1 MENFWQDVRYGFRML
16 VKAPGFSLIAIAALA
31 LGIGANTAIF
41 SVVNA
46 VMLRPLPFPQP
57 SQLMDIY
64 HVYPNIGLNHVTVS
78 PVTLDYYRKNQKS
91 FASLGAFSGYRAP
104 ANLTGSGEPQ
114 RVRSVGVMADFFK
127 TLGVNAALGR
137 YITAD
142 DDQPGR
148 NRVVVLGNGA
158 WKRMFAA
165 DPSIVGK
172 TITLDGTNYDVI
184 GVMPDSFDYPSKTD
198 LWVPF
203 GLTSEQWQD
212 GVEYLSVVGRLKPGV
227 TLQQGKQEMT
237 QLTRAFR
244 DANAAAFNGDTSG
257 WRVDAQP
264 LSELVKGDLRPALL
278 VLLAAVGCVLLIACV
293 NIANLLLARA
303 IVRQREIATRIAIGA
318 TRFRLIAQL
327 LTESTVL
334 ALAGG
339 IVGLALGYVGVNVL
353 LSLLPIELPTFIH
366 VGVDPAVM
374 AFTLALS
381 LLTGLLFGLAPAWR
395 IASPAAASTD
405 LVETLKEGRSS
416 VGSSHHRLRDLLVIG
431 EMALAVLLLIGAGL
445 MIRSFVRYQAASIG
459 FNPDHV
465 LTFMLDLPKQKY
477 KEDSQ
482 RRAFFQQA
490 EERLRSLPGVEQVGG
505 SSTLPLLGTG
515 WMSSY
520 TIEGKQIRPQPHS
533 HFATTTPGYL
543 KALQIRL
550 IRGRWFQDSDG
561 AGAPRVAVID
571 DKAAKAFFQDEDP
584 VGHHILTG
592 RDPATR
598 QPLSYEI
605 VGVVGSVKHN
615 ANVADDPKG
624 QVYLSAAQLAPP
636 DMMFAIRTSGDPAA
650 IAPSV
655 RTKIREV
662 DSEQPIFE
670 VKTMEKIREE
680 NIAAPRFNTV
690 LLGIFGGLSLV
701 LATVGIYGVLS
712 YTVTQRTHE
721 IGLRMALGASQGRV
735 MKMVLSHAMKLA
747 GVGIVLGA
755 IAALVATRA
764 LTTLLFHISRTDPV
778 TYVGIAVILSSVA
791 MLASYLPAR
800 RAMKVDPM
808 VALRNE

>member
-1 MENFWQDVRYGFRML
+1 MGSFWQDIRFGFRML
-16 VKAPGFSLIAIAALA
+16 WKAPGFTVVAIAALA

-46 VMLRPLPFPQP
+46 VMLRPLPFPEP
-57 SQLMDIY
+57 SRLMDIY
-64 HVYPNIGLNHVTVS
+64 HVYPNIGLSHVTVS
-78 PVTLDYYRKNQKS
+78 PITLDFYRRNQKS
-91 FASLGAFSGYRAP
+91 FESLGAYSGYRAP

-114 RVRSVGVMADFFK
+114 RVRSVGVVNEFFK
-127 TLGVNAALGR
+127 TLGVNAAMGR

-142 DDQPGR
+142 DDQPGHS
-148 NRVVVLGNGA
+148 RVVVLGNGA
-158 WKRMFAA
+158 WKRLFAS
-165 DPSIVGK
+165 DPAIVGK

-184 GVMPDSFDYPSKTD
+184 GVMPESFDYPSKTD

-203 GLTSEQWQD
+203 GLTSQQWQD
-212 GVEYLSVVGRLKPGV
+212 GVEYLTVVGRLKTGV
-227 TLQQGKQEMT
+227 TLDQGKAEMK
-237 QLTRAFR
+237 QLTKALRE
-244 DANAAAFNGDTSG
+244 ANAASFNGDTSG

-264 LSELVKGDLRPALL
+264 LSELIKGDMRPALL

-303 IVRQREIATRIAIGA
+303 TARQKEIATRMAIGA
-318 TRFRLIAQL
+318 TRRRMMAQL
-327 LTESTVL
+327 LTESMVL

-339 IVGLALGYVGVNVL
+339 IAGLALGYAGVNIL
-353 LSLLPIELPTFIH
+353 LTLLPMELPTFIH
-366 VGVDPAVM
+366 IGVDPMVM
-374 AFTLALS
+374 TFTLMLA
-381 LLTGLLFGLAPAWR
+381 LLTGAVFGLAPAWQTS
-395 IASPAAASTD
+395 SPH
-405 LVETLKEGRSS
+405 LVETLKEGRSA
-416 VGSSHHRLRDLLVIG
+416 VGASHHRLRDLLVVG

-465 LTFMLDLPKQKY
+465 LTFMLELPKQKY
-477 KEDSQ
+477 REEAQ
-482 RRAFFQQA
+482 RSAFFQQA

-543 KALQIRL
+543 KALQIQL
-550 IRGRWFQDSDG
+550 IRGRWFQESDG
-561 AGAPRVAVID
+561 AGAPLVAVID
-571 DKAAKAFFQDEDP
+571 DKAAKAFFQGEDP
-584 VGHHILTG
+584 VGHRIQNG
-592 RDPATR
+592 RDPETK
-598 QPLSYEI
+598 QPRSFEI

-615 ANVADDPKG
+615 ANVGDDPKG
-624 QVYLSAAQLAPP
+624 QVYLASAQVPSSF
-636 DMMFAIRTSGDPAA
+636 MMFAIRTSGDPAA

-655 RTKIREV
+655 RAKIREI

-670 VKTMEKIREE
+670 VKTMEKLRAD
-680 NIAAPRFNTV
+680 NIAAPKFNTV
-690 LLGIFGGLSLV
+690 LLAVFGGLSLI

-721 IGLRMALGASQGRV
+721 IGLRMALGASRGRV
-735 MKMVLSHAMKLA
+735 LNMVLSHAIKLA
-747 GVGIVLGA
+747 AVGIVLGV
-755 IAALVATRA
+755 IAALAATRM

-778 TYVGIAVILSSVA
+778 TYIAIAAILTGVA

-800 RAMKVDPM
+800 RATRVDPM

>member
-1 MENFWQDVRYGFRML
+1 MGNLWQDIRFGVRML
-16 VKAPGFSLIAIAALA
+16 WKSPSFTIVAIAALA

-46 VMLRPLPFPQP
+46 VMLRPLPFPEP
-57 SQLMDIY
+57 ARLMDIY

-78 PVTLDYYRKNQKS
+78 PITLDYYRKNQKS
-91 FASLGAFSGYRAP
+91 FEAIGGFSGYRAP
-104 ANLTGSGEPQ
+104 ANLTGNGEPQ
-114 RVRSVGVMADFFK
+114 RVRSVGVVNEFFK
-127 TLGVNAALGR
+127 TLGVNAAMGR

-148 NRVVVLGNGA
+148 NRVVVLGNGV
-158 WKRMFAA
+158 WKRLFAGN
-165 DPSIVGK
+165 PSIVGK

-184 GVMPDSFDYPSKTD
+184 GVMPESFDFPSKTD

-203 GLTSEQWQD
+203 GLTSEQWQE
-212 GVEYLSVVGRLKPGV
+212 GVEYLSVIGRLKPGI
-227 TLQQGKQEMT
+227 TLQQGKEEMK
-237 QLTRAFR
+237 QLTKAFR
-244 DANAAAFNGDTSG
+244 EANAASFNGDTSG

-264 LSELVKGDLRPALL
+264 LAELVKGDLRPALL

-303 IVRQREIATRIAIGA
+303 TVRQKEIATRVAIGA
-318 TRFRLIAQL
+318 TRWRMIAQL
-327 LTESTVL
+327 LTESIVL
-334 ALAGG
+334 ALVGG
-339 IVGLALGYVGVNVL
+339 LFGLALGYAGVQVL
-353 LSLLPIELPTFIH
+353 LSLLPIELPTFVHIA
-366 VGVDPAVM
+366 VDPAVM
-374 AFTLALS
+374 AFTLVLAV
-381 LLTGLLFGLAPAWR
+381 LTGLLFGLAPAWQ
-395 IASPAAASTD
+395 ISSPH
-405 LVETLKEGRSS
+405 LVETLKEGRSA
-416 VGSSHHRLRDLLVIG
+416 VGASHHRLRDLLVVG

-445 MIRSFVRYQAASIG
+445 MIRSFVRYHAASIG

-465 LTFMLDLPKQKY
+465 LTFMLELPKQKY
-477 KEDSQ
+477 KEEAQ
-482 RRAFFQQA
+482 RRTFFQQA

-543 KALQIRL
+543 QALQISL
-550 IRGRWFQDSDG
+550 LRGRWFQDSDG

-584 VGHHILTG
+584 IGHRIQNG
-592 RDPATR
+592 RDPVTKK
-598 QPLSYEI
+598 PFSYEI

-615 ANVADDPKG
+615 ANVGDDPKG
-624 QVYLSAAQLAPP
+624 QVYLSAAQLAPTFT
-636 DMMFAIRTSGDPAA
+636 MYAVRTSGDPAA

-655 RTKIREV
+655 RAKIREI
-662 DSEQPIFE
+662 DPEQPIFE

-680 NIAAPRFNTV
+680 NIAAPKFNTV
-690 LLGIFGGLSLV
+690 LLAVFGALSLV

-721 IGLRMALGASQGRV
+721 IGLRMALGASQANVLQMV
-735 MKMVLSHAMKLA
+735 MRQALKLA
-747 GVGIVLGA
+747 GIGIAAGIV
-755 IAALVATRA
+755 AALLATRA
-764 LTTLLFHISRTDPV
+764 LTTLLFHIKSSDPT
-778 TYVGIAVILSSVA
+778 TYVVIAVILTAVA

-800 RAMKVDPM
+800 RATKVDPM

>member
-1 MENFWQDVRYGFRML
+1 MESLWQDIRFGVRML
-16 VKAPGFSLIAIAALA
+16 WKARGFTVVAIAALA

-78 PVTLDYYRKNQKS
+78 PITLDFYRQNQKS
-91 FASLGAFSGYRAP
+91 FESIGAYSGYRAP

-114 RVRSVGVMADFFK
+114 RVRSVGVMLDFFK

-137 YITAD
+137 FITAD

-148 NRVVVLGNGA
+148 NRVVVLGNGV
-158 WKRMFAA
+158 WKRLFAG
-165 DPSIVGK
+165 DPSVVGK
-172 TITLDGTNYDVI
+172 TVTLDGTNYDVI
-184 GVMPDSFDYPSKTD
+184 GVMPESFDYPSKTD

-212 GVEYLSVVGRLKPGV
+212 GVEYLTAVGRLKPGV
-227 TLQQGKQEMT
+227 TPQQGKEEMK
-237 QLTRAFR
+237 QLTKAFR
-244 DANAAAFNGDTSG
+244 EANAAGFNGDTSG

-303 IVRQREIATRIAIGA
+303 TVRQKEIATRVAIGA
-318 TRFRLIAQL
+318 TRWRMISQL
-327 LTESTVL
+327 LTESLVL
-334 ALAGG
+334 AVAGG
-339 IVGLALGYVGVNVL
+339 LVGLALGYAGVNVL
-353 LSLLPIELPTFIH
+353 LSLLPIELPSFIKI
-366 VGVDPAVM
+366 GVDPAVM
-374 AFTLALS
+374 GYTLVVA
-381 LLTGLLFGLAPAWR
+381 LLTGILFGLVPAWQLS
-395 IASPAAASTD
+395 SPQ
-405 LVETLKEGRSS
+405 LVETLKEGRSA
-416 VGSSHHRLRDLLVIG
+416 VGASHHRLRDLLVIG

-477 KEDSQ
+477 KEESQ
-482 RRAFFQQA
+482 RRTFFQQT

-571 DKAAKAFFQDEDP
+571 DKAANAFFKDEDP
-584 VGHHILTG
+584 IGHHILNG
-592 RDPATR
+592 RDPATK
-598 QPLSYEI
+598 QPFSYEI

-624 QVYLSAAQLAPP
+624 QVYLSSAQLAPSG
-636 DMMFAIRTSGDPAA
+636 MMFAIRTSGDPAA

-655 RTKIREV
+655 RAKVREI

-670 VKTMEKIREE
+670 VKTMEKIRAD

-690 LLGIFGGLSLV
+690 LLAIFGGLSLV
-701 LATVGIYGVLS
+701 LAAVGIYGVLS

-721 IGLRMALGASQGRV
+721 IGLRMALGASQSNVLKMV
-735 MKMVLSHAMKLA
+735 MKQAFMLAAIGMTA
-747 GVGIVLGA
+747 GVIGA
-755 IAALVATRA
+755 LMATRA
-764 LTTLLFHISRTDPV
+764 LTSMLFHISRTDPV
-778 TYVGIAVILSSVA
+778 TYLGIVAILGSVA
-791 MLASYLPAR
+791 LIAAYAPAR
-800 RAMKVDPM
+800 RATKVDPM